1 MKTIR
6 KGETWLVESSTT
18 IGTLTIEDGAAV
30 AAPEGKCA
38 IMTVNGALTDF
49 VPGTYE
55 GNIVITVADAVDS
68 WCGFENCYRSAVVF
82 GKDGIDKAASV
93 LPAVSGANL
102 DDKGISGGKITVRG
116 NCFNGVSADG
126 GKLRI
131 DGTQFDYIGN
141 GGDDFQLWGSAI
153 AVGGD
158 AEVVVTDANIKT
170 KGVIATAVAAAGES
184 KVLVKDSVIVS
195 EGTDNADWYAK
206 HPHLSE
212 VPWVLGLRG
221 TLRSTNVLES
231 ANVTYYNTD
240 MTCNGWGVL
249 SVDGTKGAVH
259 NMVNVKAT
267 IPNDKGYASG
277 YCAYILGG
285 TTSTFLGCEFEVP
298 DYVFSVGGN
307 ENLAIVG
314 PSSQANLKERAE
326 LLAQLDS
333 EVGFENVEEKPCI
346 IKTKRFAGMWHHQST
361 GTFDIRPGTVIEA
374 GEAAFLIKSD
384 QRLNS
389 PTILCDGVNIK
400 SPIIVHLMESDDPGM
415 GVRTH
420 DKCWAPNGEF
430 FFERKKV
437 EDFDVTDETAGG
449 TVNSTYKNMEL
460 AGDFYNTKYLNGQN
474 LSLVFDNTKLT
485 GVISSG
491 DYRHKDFSYGIA
503 FDSDGKKVCTD
514 KAGKK
519 YVSETVE
526 DLLFGKMPKEYTLPV
541 MDENGGFKYDESGE
555 VLELAGYGI
564 WYTDPEHLGVVD
576 ITPSL
581 PLNNGVIVKLENGAK
596 WEVAGKSL
604 LTKLV
609 IGDGCGI
616 CGANGKALTMTVNG
630 ESAIP
635 TPGTYVGIIGLDI
648 A

>member
-1 MKTIR
+1 MKTV
-6 KGETWLVESSTT
+6 KSGEVWLVESSTT
-18 IGTLTIEDGAAV
+18 LSGLTIEKDAV
-30 AAPEGKCA
+30 ISAPEGKCA
-38 IMTVNGALTDF
+38 VMTVNSAMTDF
-49 VPGTYE
+49 APGTYE
-55 GNIVITVADAVDS
+55 GNIVISVVDAVDS

-82 GKDGIDKAASV
+82 GKDGLDKSTSV
-93 LPAVSGANL
+93 LPAVSGASFSA
-102 DDKGISGGKITVRG
+102 KGIDGGKITVRG
-116 NCFNGVSADG
+116 NCLNGVSADSG
-126 GKLRI
+126 SIKI

-158 AEVVVTDANIKT
+158 AEVVVTNANIKT

-221 TLRSTNVLES
+221 TLRSTNVLEA

-267 IPNDKGYASG
+267 IPGDKGYASG

-326 LLAQLDS
+326 LLAQLDK
-333 EVGFENVEEKPCI
+333 EVGFENIEEKPCI

-389 PTILCDGVNIK
+389 PTILCDGVKIS
-400 SPIIVHLMESDDPGM
+400 SPVILHLMESDDPGM

-420 DKCWAPNGEF
+420 DKCWAPCGEF
-430 FFERKKV
+430 FFDRKKA
-437 EDFDVTDETAGG
+437 EDFDITDETAAG
-449 TVNSTYKNMEL
+449 TVKSEYKNMEL
-460 AGDFYNTKYLNGQN
+460 AGDFYNTKYINGQN
-474 LSLVFDNTKLT
+474 LSLVFDNTVLT
-485 GVISSG
+485 GVISCG
-491 DYRHKDFSYGIA
+491 DYRHKDYSYGIA

-514 KAGKK
+514 KDGKK
-519 YVSETVE
+519 YVTETVE

-541 MDENGGFKYDESGE
+541 EDGKGGFKYDESGE
-555 VLELAGYGI
+555 VLDLAGYGI
-564 WYTDPEHLGVVD
+564 WYTDPEYLGVVD
-576 ITPSL
+576 ITPSR

-596 WEVAGKSL
+596 WHVTGKCL
-604 LTKLV
+604 LTKLT
-609 IGDGCGI
+609 IGDGCEVVGTD
-616 CGANGKALTMTVNG
+616 GKALTMTVNG
-630 ESAIP
+630 EAAAP
-635 TPGTYVGIIGLDI
+635 NVGTYTGVIELDVK
-648 A
+648 

>member
-1 MKTIR
+1 MKTIK
-6 KGETWLVESSTT
+6 KGETWLVETT
-18 IGTLTIEDGAAV
+18 TAVDGLTIEDGSSV

-38 IMTVNGALTDF
+38 IMTVNGALTDLL
-49 VPGTYE
+49 PGSYE
-55 GNIVITVADAVDS
+55 GSIVISVVDKVDS
-68 WCGFENCYRSAVVF
+68 WCGFENNYRSAVMF
-82 GKDGIDKAASV
+82 GKDGLNKSVSV
-93 LPAVSGANL
+93 LPAISGANIG
-102 DDKGISGGKITVRG
+102 DNGIFGGKITVRG
-116 NCFNGVSADG
+116 NCFNGVSADS

-195 EGTDNADWYAK
+195 EGTDNANWYAK

-212 VPWVLGLRG
+212 VPWVLGLKG
-221 TLRSTNVLES
+221 TLRATNVLEA

-259 NMVNVKAT
+259 NMVNVKAS

-314 PSSQANLKERAE
+314 PSSQANLKERAD
-326 LLAQLDS
+326 LLAQLGS
-333 EVGFENVEEKPCI
+333 EVGFENIEEKPCI
-346 IKTKRFAGMWHHQST
+346 IKSKRFAGMWHHQST

-374 GEAAFLIKSD
+374 GDTAFLIKSD
-384 QRLNS
+384 QRLNK
-389 PTILCDGVNIK
+389 PVILCDGVSIK
-400 SPIIVHLMESDDPGM
+400 SPVILHLMESDDPGM
-415 GVRTH
+415 GVRAH

-430 FFERKKV
+430 FFERKKI
-437 EDFDVTDETAGG
+437 EDFDTTDETAEG
-449 TVNSTYKNMEL
+449 TVYSTFKNMEL
-460 AGDFYNTKYLNGQN
+460 TGDFYNTKYLNGQN
-474 LSLVFDNTKLT
+474 LSIVLDNTKLT
-485 GVISSG
+485 GKISSG
-491 DYRHKDFSYGIA
+491 DYLHKDFSYGIA
-503 FDSDGKKVCTD
+503 YDSEGKKVCTD
-514 KAGKK
+514 KDGKR
-519 YVSETVE
+519 YVTETVE

-541 MDENGGFKYDESGE
+541 VDETGCFMYAENGET
-555 VLELAGYGI
+555 LPLAGYGI
-564 WYTDPEHLGVVD
+564 RYADPEYLGVVD
-576 ITPSL
+576 ISVCE
-581 PLNNGVIVKLENGAK
+581 PLNNGVIVKLENGAE
-596 WEVAGKSL
+596 WTVAGKCC

-609 IGDGCGI
+609 IGEGCKI
-616 CGANGKALTMTVNG
+616 TGADSKKLTMTVNG
-630 ESAIP
+630 EITVP
-635 TPGTYVGIIGLDI
+635 TAGTYTGVIEFDV